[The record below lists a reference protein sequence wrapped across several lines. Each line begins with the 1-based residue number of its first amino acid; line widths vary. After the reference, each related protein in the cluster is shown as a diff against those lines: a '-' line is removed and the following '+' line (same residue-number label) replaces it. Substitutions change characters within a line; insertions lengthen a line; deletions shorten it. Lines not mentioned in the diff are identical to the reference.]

1 MLQVFQ
7 KLPALRH
14 GPRQVLL
21 LAPDIGLQPIR
32 RRKAPTRNV
41 EVARLRDVGIELDD
55 PHAFEVYR
63 VREDTVASGSHDSRT
78 FSIFPFVLSDAHAF
92 IASTRRYL

>member
-21 LAPDIGLQPIR
+21 LAPDIDLQPIR
-32 RRKAPTRNV
+32 RHKAPTRNV
-41 EVARLRDVGIELDD
+41 EVARLRDVGIEL
-55 PHAFEVYR
+55 YR
-63 VREDTVASGSHDSRT
+63 RIKVRDHSSGKPGIGHP
-78 FSIFPFVLSDAHAF
+78 I
-92 IASTRRYL
+92 